1 MRAAWESLRER
12 VERLRCTECDN
23 LEMLVIQKPVAR
35 KVNKQLRV
43 VAKCPKCGGVERI
56 NRGPRN

>member
-1 MRAAWESLRER
+1 MRVARESLRER
-12 VERLRCTECDN
+12 VERLLCTECDK
-23 LEMLVIQKPVAR
+23 LEMLVIQEPVAG

-43 VAKCPKCGGVERI
+43 VAKFPRCGAVERI